1 MPATIIF
8 FTGPIPNWKTSKG
21 RPATLLPITCG
32 CCISGVELGG
42 IEVEV
47 GGRGVIVGGKGDA
60 VADGWGVIEGAF
72 EGVSEISIEYTPAL
86 LRVTRANPPAAIIA
100 VIQSNNT
107 NLERPLRVDINN

>member
-1 MPATIIF
+1 M
-8 FTGPIPNWKTSKG
+8 
-21 RPATLLPITCG
+21 
-32 CCISGVELGG
+32 
-42 IEVEV
+42 EV

-72 EGVSEISIEYTPAL
+72 EGVSEISIEYTPVL

-107 NLERPLRVDINN
+107 ILERPLRVDITN